1 MKKSEVENKFGDLL
15 KLNQVCELSNLGATT
30 VRKLAEE
37 SGAVRKIGR
46 SYRIKKSVFFD
57 YIEKEYAEWNCK
69 LIKKLKY
76 KKMKT
81 PLW

>member
-1 MKKSEVENKFGDLL
+1 MKKSEIENKFGDLL
-15 KLNQVCELSNLGATT
+15 KINQVCELSNLGATT

-57 YIEKEYAEWNCK
+57 YIEKEYAE
-69 LIKKLKY
+69 
-76 KKMKT
+76 
-81 PLW
+81 